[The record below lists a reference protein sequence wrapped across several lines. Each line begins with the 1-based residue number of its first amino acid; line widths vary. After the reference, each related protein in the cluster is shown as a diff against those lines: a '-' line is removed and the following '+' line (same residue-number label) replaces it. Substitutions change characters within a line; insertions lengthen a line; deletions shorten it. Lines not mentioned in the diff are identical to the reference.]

1 MLAGGIAGARR
12 WRRSDLSVAVTN
24 VGPMDAMPTT
34 AMTGEDAATDTYRRR
49 GYRVVARNWRCR
61 LGELDLV
68 VEREGVLV
76 FCEVKSR
83 RDGVFGGGY
92 EAVTW
97 RKQAKLR
104 ALAEAF
110 LQATAARPHAMR
122 FDVASVAVSGLR
134 SAVEL
139 FEDAF

>member
-1 MLAGGIAGARR
+1 MGG
-12 WRRSDLSVAVTN
+12 RRSIGTV
-24 VGPMDAMPTT
+24 
-34 AMTGEDAATDTYRRR
+34 GEDAARDAYRRL

-68 VEREGVLV
+68 VERGGVLV

-83 RDGVFGGGY
+83 RESVFGGGF

-97 RKQAKLR
+97 AKQRKLR

-110 LQATAARPHAMR
+110 LQAAGSRPQAVR
-122 FDVASVAVSGLR
+122 FDVASVAMRGTR
-134 SAVEL
+134 STVEV

>member
-1 MLAGGIAGARR
+1 
-12 WRRSDLSVAVTN
+12 VAT
-24 VGPMDAMPTT
+24 GPIGPR
-34 AMTGEDAATDTYRRR
+34 GEDAAADGYRRR
-49 GYRVVARNWRCR
+49 GYRIVARNWRCR
-61 LGELDLV
+61 IGELDLV
-68 VEREGVLV
+68 VERRGVLV

-83 RDGVFGGGY
+83 RGRAFGVGY

-104 ALAEAF
+104 SLAEAF
-110 LQATAARPHAMR
+110 LQATGSRPREIR
-122 FDVASVAVSGLR
+122 FDVASVAVRGER

>member
-1 MLAGGIAGARR
+1 
-12 WRRSDLSVAVTN
+12 
-24 VGPMDAMPTT
+24 MDAMPTT